1 MKEYLEHMRFPVR
14 GSNDFW
20 HVVKTDWAKVYDVY
34 YAEVEMY
41 PDVVSIYHYLM
52 DLNQF
57 SEEELG
63 RYVANWGYSDYP
75 AFVDYLENKTM
86 VKNNELR
93 LCTCII
99 EQDNSFQPAVVFQGD
114 MFGVSDFM
122 FERIGPESEEDILFA
137 ASVEN
142 PEIPQC

>member
-1 MKEYLEHMRFPVR
+1 M
-14 GSNDFW
+14 
-20 HVVKTDWAKVYDVY
+20 
-34 YAEVEMY
+34 
-41 PDVVSIYHYLM
+41 VSIYHYLM

-57 SEEELG
+57 NEEELG

-122 FERIGPESEEDILFA
+122 FERIEPESEA
-137 ASVEN
+137 H
-142 PEIPQC
+142 